1 MDHHR
6 INAQHW
12 SFKQSNKV
20 TLWLLELIVAAKK
33 NETILKLKKH
43 YFQCDIVILR
53 VPRIKIHLQNSINFL
68 IHFGK
73 RRHAQKMCNLHPND
87 KRMFLG
93 WKTLHFNNYKDN
105 SNIITIMSRHTIVA
119 NGNNFFTRSCKFKRA
134 SVR

>member
-1 MDHHR
+1 MDPKEARPDHHR
-6 INAQHW
+6 IKAQHW

-20 TLWLLELIVAAKK
+20 TLSLLELLVLAKK

-43 YFQCDIVILR
+43 YFQCDIWILR
-53 VPRIKIHLQNSINFL
+53 VPRIKIHLQNSIHFI

-93 WKTLHFNNYKDN
+93 
-105 SNIITIMSRHTIVA
+105 
-119 NGNNFFTRSCKFKRA
+119 
-134 SVR
+134 